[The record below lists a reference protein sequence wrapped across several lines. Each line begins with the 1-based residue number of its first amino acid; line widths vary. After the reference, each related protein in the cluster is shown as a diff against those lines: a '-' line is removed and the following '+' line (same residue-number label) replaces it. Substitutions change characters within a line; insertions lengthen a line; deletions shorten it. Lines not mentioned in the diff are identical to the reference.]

1 MIHTERKRGPHNS
14 GADGQAIEVARGQ
27 STHKCR
33 REVMK
38 DGGLCRR
45 EAESV

>member
-1 MIHTERKRGPHNS
+1 VVYQPRYYCGSMIHTERKRGPHNS

-33 REVMK
+33 R
-38 DGGLCRR
+38 
-45 EAESV
+45 